1 MSKSAQKIKYS
12 STDPPAGG
20 EWRSSNNSSRLASLA
35 RTIFVGVVTFLIF
48 GLSAPGVLA
57 ATLSLDPAAG
67 TFNRGCAY
75 QVKIQLDTQS
85 AQTDGTDAILLFD
98 NSKLTPPSSS
108 VTNGTIYSDYL
119 NIVDAAGG
127 KVAVSGLASPSQSY
141 AGSGTLATVTFQVKD
156 NAATGPTAIRFDF
169 DPADKGKTTDSNV
182 VERTT
187 VAELL
192 SSVTDGS
199 YTIGTGTTCTGIGTP
214 TGPTAT
220 PRPSGLG
227 APTTGTPSAT
237 VVPYKPFCQNGELSP
252 NCQTPGFSAPTVIL
266 ATVGGILVIIGI
278 LGLALL

>member
-1 MSKSAQKIKYS
+1 MSKSVQKII
-12 STDPPAGG
+12 
-20 EWRSSNNSSRLASLA
+20 LA
-35 RTIFVGVVTFLIF
+35 IFVLILF
-48 GLSAPGVLA
+48 GLFPGSILA
-57 ATLSLDPAAG
+57 ATLSLDPATG
-67 TFNRGCAY
+67 TFNRGCTY

-98 NSKLTPPSSS
+98 NSKVTPPSNS

-192 SSVTDGS
+192 NSVTDGN
-199 YTIGTGTTCTGIGTP
+199 YTIGTGTACTGVGSTGTAAASKPGGVGTP
-214 TGPTAT
+214 A
-220 PRPSGLG
+220 
-227 APTTGTPSAT
+227 TGTPSAT
-237 VVPYKPFCQNGELSP
+237 VIPYQAPKPLCQNGELSP